1 MYSGYSPLNIVLIF
15 ITDFSSSN
23 LSDGANFNAVTITL
37 ESMILSGRKSLISL
51 YSPKRFLALDI
62 R

>member
-1 MYSGYSPLNIVLIF
+1 MLRMFAIKHSTN
-15 ITDFSSSN
+15 FSLSN

-37 ESMILSGRKSLISL
+37 ESMILSGGKSLISL